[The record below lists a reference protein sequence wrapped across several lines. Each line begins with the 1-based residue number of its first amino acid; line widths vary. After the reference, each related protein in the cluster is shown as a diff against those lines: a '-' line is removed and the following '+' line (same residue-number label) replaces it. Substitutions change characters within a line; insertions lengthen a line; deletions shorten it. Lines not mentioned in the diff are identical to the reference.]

1 MSSRPDRR
9 TAVRHARRMMVP
21 CSMKRVVED
30 GMFEATVAIV
40 TAAALRLIVP
50 EPLRTNMQLAVDLP
64 DERGFLKGQ
73 IFRATMVKHRP
84 DHRDW
89 FVDGLFFKKLE
100 VAEVEGMNRRLAA
113 TYGVGWKTTGRVVRV
128 RHEGPWL
135 ATMLNVSHSGI
146 GLMSDRPFDAGTFLE
161 IELPSIHRKH
171 LKPRLIRVTHS
182 KKQSNGTDWEVGGVF
197 LRGLTEAELQVLL

>member
-1 MSSRPDRR
+1 MSSRSDRR

-40 TAAALRLIVP
+40 TAAAIRLVAP
-50 EPLRTNMQLAVDLP
+50 EPLRTHMQLAVDLP
-64 DERGFLKGQ
+64 DERGHLKGQ
-73 IFRATMVKHRP
+73 LFRATLVKP
-84 DHRDW
+84 GPGQRDW
-89 FVDGLFFKKLE
+89 LVEGLFFKKLNDAE
-100 VAEVEGMNRRLAA
+100 VAGMNRRLTA
-113 TYGVGWKTTGRVVRV
+113 THGNGWKTTGRVVRV

-146 GLMSDRPFDAGTFLE
+146 GLILDRPFDAGSFLE
-161 IELPSIHRKH
+161 VELPSIHRKH
-171 LKPRLIRVTHS
+171 LRPRLIRVTHS
-182 KKQSNGTDWEVGGVF
+182 KRQSNGNDWEIGGVF